1 MSTSA
6 PPTHR
11 TSKGSAPKL
20 VKRETDT
27 LVTCMVDALKHSE
40 TLCAIT
46 MRYMEREMSFTSGK
60 EFKLTNALYM
70 LEIPRNLDG
79 SPTFDHQEDAEM
91 PSYGSSGSA
100 TKNEMAVT
108 PEDTNNSSEG
118 VIGDVQHTEVENN
131 DAQPVRRSERSSVF
145 PKRYNDFVV
154 DSKEACKDQH
164 WVEAMNKEMDAL
176 YKNDTW
182 DISDLPI
189 GGKWVYKIK
198 YKSSGE
204 IERYKARYV
213 VKGYNQKEGIDF
225 DEAFSPVVKIFTVRC
240 LINLAVQYNW
250 CLSQLDINNAFLY
263 GDLSETVYMDLPEGY
278 FSPDD
283 KRVCRLKKSL
293 YGLKQAPRQWNAK
306 LTHTL
311 IDNGFKQSKSDY
323 SLFTKSKNGNFTALL
338 VYVDDIIITGNNS
351 TEIENFKKFLKT
363 KFEIK
368 DLGKLK
374 YFLGIEVLETEQ
386 GLCLSQRK
394 YSLDLLSDFGL
405 LACKPSATPLEQ
417 NLSITNE
424 PTDIDKVLD
433 NITEYQKLIGKLIY
447 LTHTRPDIS
456 YFVHCLS
463 QFMHKPLRSHLR
475 IALRVL
481 RYLKGNPGKGVHIV
495 RQPKASL
502 EAFVDADW
510 AKAMASVTSEVIW
523 ILKILKDLE
532 WDRVLHVNLFCD
544 SQAAIK
550 IAANPVFHERTKH
563 LEIDLHFIRDEILA
577 GVIKTQKIGTAVQ
590 PADIFT
596 KGLDKLQHKIL
607 VSKLGLIDVF

>member
-1 MSTSA
+1 MRSRINKIFGMS
-6 PPTHR
+6 PV
-11 TSKGSAPKL
+11 TSKGSAPEL

-27 LVTCMVDALKHSE
+27 
-40 TLCAIT
+40 
-46 MRYMEREMSFTSGK
+46 
-60 EFKLTNALYM
+60 
-70 LEIPRNLDG
+70 LDG

-91 PSYGSSGSA
+91 PSYGSSGS
-100 TKNEMAVT
+100 TTENEMAAT

-131 DAQPVRRSERSSVF
+131 DVQPVRRSERSFVF

-154 DSKEACKDQH
+154 DSK
-164 WVEAMNKEMDAL
+164 
-176 YKNDTW
+176 
-182 DISDLPI
+182 
-189 GGKWVYKIK
+189 
-198 YKSSGE
+198 
-204 IERYKARYV
+204 
-213 VKGYNQKEGIDF
+213 VKH
-225 DEAFSPVVKIFTVRC
+225 
-240 LINLAVQYNW
+240 VQNNW

-278 FSPDD
+278 FSLDD

-293 YGLKQAPRQWNAK
+293 YGLKQAPKQWNAK

-311 IDNGFKQSKSDY
+311 IENGFKQSKSDY
-323 SLFTKSKNGNFTALL
+323 SLFTKSENGNFTALL
-338 VYVDDIIITGNNS
+338 VYIDDIIITRNNS

-363 KFEIK
+363 K
-368 DLGKLK
+368 K
-374 YFLGIEVLETEQ
+374 Y
-386 GLCLSQRK
+386 C
-394 YSLDLLSDFGL
+394 LDLLSDFGL
-405 LACKPSATPLEQ
+405 LACKPSTTPLEQ

-424 PTDIDKVLD
+424 PIDIDKVLD
-433 NITEYQKLIGKLIY
+433 NITEYQKLIGKFIY
-447 LTHTRPDIS
+447 LTHTRPDIY
-456 YFVHCLS
+456 YFVNCLS
-463 QFMHKPLRSHLR
+463 QFMHKPLGSHLR

-510 AKAMASVTSEVIW
+510 AKCLITKKSITNFCIKLNGTLISCKSKKQHTLLKSSTEAEYRAMASVTSEIIW

-532 WDRVLHVNLFCD
+532 WDKVLHVNLFCD

-563 LEIDLHFIRDEILA
+563 LEIDLHFIRDETLA
-577 GVIKTQKIGTAVQ
+577 GVIKTQKIGTTIQ

-607 VSKLGLIDVF
+607 VSKLVKVLVWAWFEKSVKDEGLKVVM